1 MKRWMCVWIL
11 ISQWKKRNFWRR
23 EKKSCHRLY
32 RKLWNSA
39 LHLNPARYY
48 RHKHKSPRCS
58 TKTEGCFPT
67 VQYAKSNFDSIVCI
81 EYTNTQQQIDQ
92 NWILFDVTPQVPVLA
107 VVCSGGGSRALI
119 STYGSLQGL
128 QKIQLL
134 DAVSYITG
142 VSGATWWEWGV
153 LMYF

>member
-1 MKRWMCVWIL
+1 MKSWMCVWIL
-11 ISQWKKRNFWRR
+11 ISQWKKRHFWRR
-23 EKKSCHRLY
+23 EKKLCHKLY
-32 RKLWNSA
+32 RKHWNSA
-39 LHLNPARYY
+39 LHRSPRRYY
-48 RHKHKSPRCS
+48 RHKHKSLRDS
-58 TKTEGCFPT
+58 ARTEGSFPT
-67 VQYAKSNFDSIVCI
+67 VQYAKSNSIVFI
-81 EYTNTQQQIDQ
+81 EYKYTANRPKL
-92 NWILFDVTPQVPVLA
+92 NSMFDVTPQVPVLA

-142 VSGATWWEWGV
+142 VSGATWWV